1 MYRESLLPRAI
12 RVVVQRRR
20 RNQLGEAHCRKVF
33 TNLKHKRA
41 LNSSGGRLGC
51 D

>member
-12 RVVVQRRR
+12 GVVVQRCRL
-20 RNQLGEAHCRKVF
+20 NILGETHGRKVF
-33 TNLKHKRA
+33 TNLKDKRP
-41 LNSSGGRLGC
+41 LNSSGGRLAC

>member
-12 RVVVQRRR
+12 KVVVKRRR
-20 RNQLGEAHCRKVF
+20 LNKLGEAHGSKVF
-33 TNLKHKRA
+33 TNLKHKRP
-41 LNSSGGRLGC
+41 LNSSGGRLAC